1 MEREEKLQPAIT
13 RLMEDEESSDS
24 FCCFLE
30 WLQMTKRMT
39 PKVDR
44 TIREAQVADFAAKE
58 PVRVELTID
67 RIGAAMARAR
77 ITSNLNARNTKKV
90 LVDAYPELSTAI
102 KQAG

>member
-13 RLMEDEESSDS
+13 RLMEDEESSDG
-24 FCCFLE
+24 FCCFLD
-30 WLQMTKRMT
+30 WLQTTKRMPT
-39 PKVDR
+39 KVAR
-44 TIREAQVADFAAKE
+44 SIREAQVADLAAKE

-77 ITSNLNARNTKKV
+77 ITSNLNSRDTKKV
-90 LVDAYPELSTAI
+90 LVSAYPELSTAI

>member
-1 MEREEKLQPAIT
+1 MT
-13 RLMEDEESSDS
+13 R
-24 FCCFLE
+24 
-30 WLQMTKRMT
+30 RMT

-67 RIGAAMARAR
+67 RIGAAVAKARS
-77 ITSNLNARNTKKV
+77 TSNLNSRDTKKV
-90 LVDAYPELSTAI
+90 LVSAYPELSTAI

>member
-1 MEREEKLQPAIT
+1 MT
-13 RLMEDEESSDS
+13 R
-24 FCCFLE
+24 
-30 WLQMTKRMT
+30 RMT

-67 RIGAAMARAR
+67 RIGAAVAKAR
-77 ITSNLNARNTKKV
+77 ITSNLNSRDTKKV
-90 LVDAYPELSTAI
+90 LVSAYPELSTAI

>member
-1 MEREEKLQPAIT
+1 
-13 RLMEDEESSDS
+13 MEDEESSDG
-24 FCCFLE
+24 FCCFLD
-30 WLQMTKRMT
+30 WLQTTKRMT

-44 TIREAQVADFAAKE
+44 TIREAQVADLAAKE

-77 ITSNLNARNTKKV
+77 ITSNLNSRDTKKG
-90 LVDAYPELSTAI
+90 LVAAYPELSTAI

>member
-13 RLMEDEESSDS
+13 RLMEDEESSDG

-30 WLQMTKRMT
+30 WLQMTRIMT

-67 RIGAAMARAR
+67 RIGAAVAKAR
-77 ITSNLNARNTKKV
+77 ITSNLNSRDTKKV
-90 LVDAYPELSTAI
+90 LVSAYPELSTAI